1 MNHPITNYLPY
12 DLIVFDW
19 DGTLLDSVASIVA
32 CMRRAADDVGITSV
46 SDEAVRGTIGLGLA
60 DAAALLGRDEP
71 PENVEA
77 VLAAYRKHW
86 FATYRDQPRAFAGA
100 AEVLEELGR
109 AGYLLA
115 IATGKSRR
123 GLDHDLKATG
133 LGSYF
138 QATRTVDEACSKPH
152 PQMLLDLLD
161 ELGVRAGRALMVGD
175 TTHDLRMAAGA
186 GTDAVAVTCGS
197 HRTRDLEELCPAG
210 CLADVT
216 ALRPWLEER
225 RRAGRPGTA
234 RMSTARA
241 GTATMG
247 TPEMDTERNG
257 G

>member
-1 MNHPITNYLPY
+1 MNDLPY

-19 DGTLLDSVASIVA
+19 DGTLLDSVGSIVA
-32 CMRRAADDVGITSV
+32 CMRRAADELGITSV

-60 DAAALLGRDEP
+60 DAAAQLGFDASSESA
-71 PENVEA
+71 EA
-77 VLAAYRKHW
+77 LLAAYRKHW
-86 FATYRDQPRAFAGA
+86 FATYREQPRAFAGA
-100 AEVLEELGR
+100 AEALAELGR

-123 GLDHDLKATG
+123 GLDHDLESTG
-133 LGSYF
+133 LGGYF
-138 QATRTVDEACSKPH
+138 QATRTVDEAFSKPH

-161 ELGVRAGRALMVGD
+161 ELGVRAERALMVGD

-197 HRTRDLEELCPAG
+197 HPARELEELAPQG

-216 ALRPWLEER
+216 GLVRWLEQR
-225 RRAGRPGTA
+225 RGDGPLTKKNDTQRP
-234 RMSTARA
+234 S
-241 GTATMG
+241 
-247 TPEMDTERNG
+247 TERNG